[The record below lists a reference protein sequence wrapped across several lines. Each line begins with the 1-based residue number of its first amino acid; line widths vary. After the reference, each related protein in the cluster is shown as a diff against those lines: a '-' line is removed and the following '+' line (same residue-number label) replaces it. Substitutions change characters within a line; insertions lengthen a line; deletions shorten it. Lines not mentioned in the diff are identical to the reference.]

1 MSINKTVLCI
11 IDGLGINKGEFGN
24 AIKAAD
30 MKNLNNAIAN
40 FPYAEIN
47 ASGLEVGLTDPKDAG
62 NSEVGHNAIGSG
74 QHIKQGLAL
83 LNDLIETGE
92 IFESDSWKELV
103 KNAKGSKLNIFNK
116 LSGGRIHSDMYSHL
130 FPVLKRCAKEG
141 VRVAIHG
148 LLDGR
153 DVATQSAMKY
163 IKDVQDFIT
172 EHKVDA
178 KIATVAGRSILVM
191 DRYETD
197 TRLLTNVVEVCV
209 RGKAPVISD
218 IEKAINDE
226 YKARPNMTD
235 ETIPAFIL
243 EPDWLLKNGDSVLL
257 LNYRGDRAVQL
268 CAMFETG
275 KYLDKEQYAEIDKCL
290 FAGVLQYDA
299 ELNLPK
305 KYLCPPPV
313 IKNTLSEWL
322 VEHGVRQYSVT
333 ETVKFGHLTYFF
345 NGNRAKPFDTKLEVW
360 KEFKSDVLASM
371 YNQAPKMQA
380 EKITDDA
387 CEAIQGGKYDFIKL
401 NLSNPDMV
409 GHTGDFDAT
418 VIACRVVD
426 DCLGKLITVC
436 RDNKV
441 NLIITSDHGNAEFMK
456 YEDGKPQSSHTSSL
470 VPFIVMP
477 FAFCPKKC
485 GVDHGCDKLKIKDGE
500 FGLTNIA
507 ATVCELLGIEVSPHF
522 NQAIIE
528 QG

>member
-1 MSINKTVLCI
+1 MDKTVLCI
-11 IDGLGINKGEFGN
+11 IDGLGINEGEFGN

-30 MKNLNNAIAN
+30 MVNLNNAIQH
-40 FPYAEIN
+40 FPYTEII
-47 ASGLEVGLTDPKDAG
+47 ASGLEVGLADPNDVG

-83 LNDLIETGE
+83 LNAVIESGE
-92 IFESDSWKELV
+92 IFTSDTWKELV
-103 KNAKGSKLNIFNK
+103 KNAHKTKLNIFIK
-116 LSGGRIHSDMYSHL
+116 LSDGRLHSDMYSHL
-130 FPVLKRCAKEG
+130 FPVLKQCAKEG
-141 VRVAIHG
+141 LKVAIHG

-163 IKDVQDFIT
+163 INDLNNLIA
-172 EHKVDA
+172 EHTVNA
-178 KIATVAGRSILVM
+178 KLATVAGRSILLM

-209 RGKAPVISD
+209 RGNAPVITD
-218 IEKAINDE
+218 LERAINDE
-226 YKARPNMTD
+226 YAKKPNMTD
-235 ETIPAFIL
+235 ETMPAFIL

-257 LNYRGDRAVQL
+257 LNYRGDRAVQFCNL
-268 CAMFETG
+268 MEQG
-275 KYLDKEQYAEIDKCL
+275 KYLDESQYAEIDKCV

-305 KYLCPPPV
+305 KFLCPPPV
-313 IKNTLSEWL
+313 IKNVLSEWL
-322 VEHGVRQYSVT
+322 VKHKIRQYTVT
-333 ETVKFGHLTYFF
+333 ETVKYGHLTYFF
-345 NGNRAKPFDTKLEVW
+345 NGNRAKPFDTKLETW

-371 YNQAPKMQA
+371 YNQAPAMQA
-380 EKITDDA
+380 EKITDDTIS
-387 CEAIQGGKYDFIKL
+387 AIESNKYDFIKL

-418 VIACRVVD
+418 VVACKVVD
-426 DCLGKLITVC
+426 ECLGKLITCC

-456 YEDGKPQSSHTSSL
+456 YENGKPRSSHTNSM

-477 FAFCPKKC
+477 FARCPKTC
-485 GVDHGCDKLKIKDGE
+485 GVDHGCDKLQIKDGK

-507 ATVCELLGIEVSPHF
+507 ATICELLGIEVSPHF
-522 NQAIIE
+522 NESIIN
-528 QG
+528 